1 MDYHSDSIAQ
11 SLKQRRTNLI
21 GVIVPEIK
29 HNIFSAAISWI
40 EEIACGN
47 GYAIIVSQ
55 SNKGYSRE
63 RVNVRALIS
72 NRVAGLLISIFQTIK
87 RSDNFKVPKDIAL
100 VDCSNNPITRLIKP
114 SLTTVIQPAYKV
126 GKRVAKLLIEQIKS
140 GKNFIPGK
148 EISKAKL
155 IIRGSA

>member
-126 GKRVAKLLIEQIKS
+126 IAKLLIKQIKS

-155 IIRGSA
+155 IIRGST

>member
-1 MDYHSDSIAQ
+1 MDCHSDSIAQ

-55 SNKGYSRE
+55 SNKSCNRE
-63 RVNVRALIS
+63 RVNVCALIS

-126 GKRVAKLLIEQIKS
+126 IAKLLIKQIKS